1 MAYHGHSYRRGL
13 DAEQLKE
20 RWLGFWD
27 RMESACARM
36 DFSSLDLGLGER
48 EEEKS
53 ATASMTRAELI
64 GKLEKVEARL
74 EVLERI
80 VTGKGYDIADKIDRL

>member
-13 DAEQLKE
+13 NAEQLKE

-27 RMESACARM
+27 RMESACLRM
-36 DFSSLDLGLGER
+36 DFGSLGLGTR
-48 EEEKS
+48 EDEKS